1 MDKAGGGDTGQTAAE
16 EVVEEEL
23 RIWFVFVLNL
33 KESAVEI
40 FCGEVDSLSGEVSDN
55 VDTVSTPEW
64 NDSFLAHA
72 ASEAVDDSVVL
83 RFELGILVLGLEE
96 QLDSFNGGGEG
107 LGDDAGE
114 STCEEVEEVEIVSLW
129 GGRGSGLLGGHIL
142 G

>member
-23 RIWFVFVLNL
+23 RIWFVFGLDL

-55 VDTVSTPEW
+55 VYAVSTPKW

-72 ASEAVDDSVVL
+72 ASEAVDDTIVFG
-83 RFELGILVLGLEE
+83 FEFGILMFGLEE
-96 QLDSFNGGGEG
+96 
-107 LGDDAGE
+107 
-114 STCEEVEEVEIVSLW
+114 
-129 GGRGSGLLGGHIL
+129 
-142 G
+142 